1 MTQET
6 QLLAAEAEIAR
17 LQSAL
22 DEVRKFCDGEIDD
35 FDCES
40 LYDQGIL
47 CGFRLVVK
55 KINRITGTV
64 K

>member
-22 DEVRKFCDGEIDD
+22 DEIRLYVIDSEWND
-35 FDCES
+35 EDNTIYIPS
-40 LYDQGIL
+40 LL
-47 CGFRLVVK
+47 HE
-55 KINRITGTV
+55 INRIIGTD